1 MHLMHGTARLRC
13 IAPDYGNG
21 GVDYHLMVCPFFGG
35 RCEFLLGGFLNFTG
49 SPHIFG

>member
-21 GVDYHLMVCPFFGG
+21 DVDYHLMVCWFAPISAGG
-35 RCEFLLGGFLNFTG
+35 A
-49 SPHIFG
+49 